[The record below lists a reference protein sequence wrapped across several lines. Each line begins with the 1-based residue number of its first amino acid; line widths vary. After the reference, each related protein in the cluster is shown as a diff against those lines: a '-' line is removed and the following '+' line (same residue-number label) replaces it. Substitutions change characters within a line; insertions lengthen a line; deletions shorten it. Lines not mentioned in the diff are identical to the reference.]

1 MWWRV
6 LENQVLFLPYDLYDS
21 TDFFFL
27 KRHFYKIFYSGSCTV
42 PLKFLRIE
50 IGGFLYFPA
59 CYFGSE
65 WLIKKL
71 FKTFPTF
78 SHLLLAILYRLQY
91 TLNLGNDYSN
101 FSKLGINYL
110 THPDILSFSLNF
122 GIMIA
127 LIPTL
132 FILS

>member
-1 MWWRV
+1 MV
-6 LENQVLFLPYDLYDS
+6 KDFKISYDLYDS
-21 TDFFFL
+21 TDFFLL
-27 KRHFYKIFYSGSCTV
+27 KRPFTRFSSGSCTV

-59 CYFGSE
+59 CYFGGE

-91 TLNLGNDYSN
+91 TLNLGNDYIN